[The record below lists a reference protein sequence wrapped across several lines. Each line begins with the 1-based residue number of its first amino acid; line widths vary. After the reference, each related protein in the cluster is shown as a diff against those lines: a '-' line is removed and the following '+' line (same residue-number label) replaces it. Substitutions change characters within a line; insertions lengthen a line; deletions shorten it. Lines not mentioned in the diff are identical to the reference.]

1 MLRNNSIVHSFYI
14 SQKRE
19 NNVLW
24 EVIVTNLQ
32 HKGSLSRNTSIGDEV
47 VFHIWKIY
55 DYVLFPATY
64 FLYISAEY
72 GTLLTSRSLHMEKYR
87 CWMNCWPV
95 NVCTNGASWASKLPL
110 ENWQISWVELVTLI
124 WEVGTSY
131 QSILQM
137 TLKFN
142 FYVIV

>member
-24 EVIVTNLQ
+24 EVIVTTAQRLTLTKYVHWRRGSFSYLKDLWLRIISSNLL
-32 HKGSLSRNTSIGDEV
+32 SLYFSR
-47 VFHIWKIY
+47 IWHFTNKPK
-55 DYVLFPATY
+55 LA
-64 FLYISAEY
+64 Y
-72 GTLLTSRSLHMEKYR
+72 GKNIDVR
-87 CWMNCWPV
+87 MNCWPV

-110 ENWQISWVELVTLI
+110 ENWQISWVELATLI